1 MTDVLINTLCAYDYY
16 FSNAS
21 YESKHCEFSLLLAK
35 NFMFKVLGNNQ
46 FTYMSTR
53 YNVLN

>member
-1 MTDVLINTLCAYDYY
+1 MTDVIINTLCADDYY

-21 YESKHCEFSLLLAK
+21 YESNHWEFSLILAK
-35 NFMFKVLGNNQ
+35 HFMFKVLGNNQ